1 MLPTGAPALHGEQA
15 LELLAQ
21 PQAAR
26 RDVEELGTQGDAR
39 RLGAAVSAP
48 GAHRVRGR
56 RRAPPEGQ
64 GSGSCQILMKEDR
77 VTQQT
82 YGRETER
89 TGWTGWITF
98 AGVMLI
104 IGGSLGLIFGII
116 VAVNDNWVVFTNRG
130 NVSIDLSTWGWVHII
145 VGAVVVLAGFGVFT
159 GNILAR
165 IVGVAVAVVSLIA
178 NFLWLP
184 VYPLWAIII
193 ITIDALVIWALT
205 AHGGEMRNY

>member
-1 MLPTGAPALHGEQA
+1 
-15 LELLAQ
+15 
-21 PQAAR
+21 
-26 RDVEELGTQGDAR
+26 
-39 RLGAAVSAP
+39 
-48 GAHRVRGR
+48 
-56 RRAPPEGQ
+56 
-64 GSGSCQILMKEDR
+64 MKEDR

-104 IGGSLGLIFGII
+104 IGGSLGLIFGLIA
-116 VAVNDNWVVFTNRG
+116 AVNDNWVVFTNRG
-130 NVSIDLSTWGWVHII
+130 QVSLDLSTWGWVHII
-145 VGAVVVLAGFGVFT
+145 VGAILVLAGFGVFT
-159 GNILAR
+159 GNVLAR

-184 VYPLWAIII
+184 VYPVWAIII
-193 ITIDALVIWALT
+193 ITIDVLVIWALT

>member
-1 MLPTGAPALHGEQA
+1 
-15 LELLAQ
+15 
-21 PQAAR
+21 
-26 RDVEELGTQGDAR
+26 
-39 RLGAAVSAP
+39 
-48 GAHRVRGR
+48 
-56 RRAPPEGQ
+56 
-64 GSGSCQILMKEDR
+64 MKEDR

-82 YGRETER
+82 SGRETER

-104 IGGSLGLIFGII
+104 IGGSLGLIFGLIA
-116 VAVNDNWVVFTNRG
+116 AVNDNWVVFTNRG
-130 NVSIDLSTWGWVHII
+130 QVSLDLSTWGWVHII
-145 VGAVVVLAGFGVFT
+145 VGAIVVLAGFGVFT

-184 VYPLWAIII
+184 VYPVWAIII
-193 ITIDALVIWALT
+193 ITMDVLVIWALT

>member
-1 MLPTGAPALHGEQA
+1 
-15 LELLAQ
+15 
-21 PQAAR
+21 
-26 RDVEELGTQGDAR
+26 
-39 RLGAAVSAP
+39 
-48 GAHRVRGR
+48 
-56 RRAPPEGQ
+56 
-64 GSGSCQILMKEDR
+64 MKEDR

-82 YGRETER
+82 YGPETER

-116 VAVNDNWVVFTNRG
+116 AAVNDNWVVFTNRG
-130 NVSIDLSTWGWVHII
+130 QVSLDLSTWGWVHII
-145 VGAVVVLAGFGVFT
+145 VGAIVVLAGFGVFT

-165 IVGVAVAVVSLIA
+165 IVAVAVAVVSLIA

-184 VYPLWAIII
+184 VYPVWAIII
-193 ITIDALVIWALT
+193 ITIDVLVIWALT

>member
-1 MLPTGAPALHGEQA
+1 
-15 LELLAQ
+15 
-21 PQAAR
+21 
-26 RDVEELGTQGDAR
+26 
-39 RLGAAVSAP
+39 VS
-48 GAHRVRGR
+48 
-56 RRAPPEGQ
+56 
-64 GSGSCQILMKEDR
+64 
-77 VTQQT
+77 QQT

-116 VAVNDNWVVFTNRG
+116 AAINDNWLVFANRG
-130 NVSIDLSTWGWVHII
+130 AVSLDLSTWGWVHVI
-145 VGAVVVLAGFGVFT
+145 VGAIVLLAGFGVFT

-184 VYPLWAIII
+184 VYPVWAIII
-193 ITIDALVIWALT
+193 ITIDVLVIWALT

>member
-1 MLPTGAPALHGEQA
+1 
-15 LELLAQ
+15 
-21 PQAAR
+21 
-26 RDVEELGTQGDAR
+26 
-39 RLGAAVSAP
+39 VS
-48 GAHRVRGR
+48 
-56 RRAPPEGQ
+56 
-64 GSGSCQILMKEDR
+64 
-77 VTQQT
+77 QQT

-116 VAVNDNWVVFTNRG
+116 AAINDNWVVFANRG
-130 NVSIDLSTWGWVHII
+130 AVSLDLSTWGWVHVI
-145 VGAVVVLAGFGVFT
+145 VGAIVLLAGFGVFT

-184 VYPLWAIII
+184 VYPVWAIII
-193 ITIDALVIWALT
+193 ITIDVLVIWALT

>member
-1 MLPTGAPALHGEQA
+1 
-15 LELLAQ
+15 
-21 PQAAR
+21 
-26 RDVEELGTQGDAR
+26 
-39 RLGAAVSAP
+39 
-48 GAHRVRGR
+48 
-56 RRAPPEGQ
+56 
-64 GSGSCQILMKEDR
+64 MKEDR

-89 TGWTGWITF
+89 SGWTGWITF

-116 VAVNDNWVVFTNRG
+116 AAVNDNWVVFTNRG
-130 NVSIDLSTWGWVHII
+130 QVSLDLSTWGWVHII
-145 VGAVVVLAGFGVFT
+145 VGAIVVLAGFGVFT

-184 VYPLWAIII
+184 VYPVWAIII
-193 ITIDALVIWALT
+193 ITIDVLVIWALT

>member
-1 MLPTGAPALHGEQA
+1 M
-15 LELLAQ
+15 
-21 PQAAR
+21 
-26 RDVEELGTQGDAR
+26 
-39 RLGAAVSAP
+39 
-48 GAHRVRGR
+48 
-56 RRAPPEGQ
+56 
-64 GSGSCQILMKEDR
+64 
-77 VTQQT
+77 TQQT

-89 TGWTGWITF
+89 SGWTGWITF

-116 VAVNDNWVVFTNRG
+116 AAVNDNWVVFTNRG
-130 NVSIDLSTWGWVHII
+130 QVSLDLSTWGWVHII
-145 VGAVVVLAGFGVFT
+145 VGAIVVLAGFGVFT

-184 VYPLWAIII
+184 VYPVWAIII
-193 ITIDALVIWALT
+193 ITIDVLVIWALT